1 MKNVFLI
8 LALLFAVTT
17 VSAQETT
24 DPSDTLTVEEFE
36 AQLQYQQGQ
45 IILKD
50 SLAVLNVPAEFRYL
64 NPEQTERVI
73 VAWGNPPGNETLG
86 MLVPS
91 DLGPLQEDGW
101 GVIITY
107 DEDGYVKDDEA
118 EKINY
123 TELLEQMQEDTK
135 TANAER
141 TKLGYESV
149 GLIGWATPP
158 HYDPASHKLYW
169 AKELQFGESPV
180 HTLNYNIRALGRRG
194 VLVINAVSSMP
205 QLQMIE
211 GKMQTVL
218 AFVEFNP
225 GHRYTD
231 FNPGLDKV
239 AAYGIGALIAGKI
252 AAKAGLLKLLL
263 AFLVAGKKFA
273 VLLLI
278 GLGAFLK
285 KLYAK
290 ISGSES
296 LPTRLQ

>member
-1 MKNVFLI
+1 MKNILLT
-8 LALLFAVTT
+8 LALFIAVTT

-24 DPSDTLTVEEFE
+24 EQPDTLTVEEFE

-45 IILKD
+45 IVLKD
-50 SLAVLNVPAEFRYL
+50 GLAVLNVPAEFRYL
-64 NPEQTERVI
+64 NSEQTERVL

-101 GVIITY
+101 GVIITF

-118 EKINY
+118 GKINY
-123 TELLEQMQEDTK
+123 VELLQQMQKDTK

-141 TKLGYESV
+141 AKLGYQAV
-149 GLIGWATPP
+149 ALVGWATPP
-158 HYDPASHKLYW
+158 HYDSASHKLYW
-169 AKELQFGESPV
+169 AKELKFGDASV
-180 HTLNYNIRALGRRG
+180 YTLNYNIRALGRRG
-194 VLVINAVSSMP
+194 VLVLNAVSSMP

-211 GKMQTVL
+211 GKMQKVL

-231 FNPGLDKV
+231 FNPRLDKV
-239 AAYGIGALIAGKI
+239 AAYGIGALIAGKV
-252 AAKAGLLKLLL
+252 AAKAGLLKMLL

-278 GLGAFLK
+278 GVGVLLK
-285 KLYAK
+285 KLYTR
-290 ISGSES
+290 ISNSES
-296 LPTRLQ
+296 LPTRPQ